1 MIDFQQTAV
10 YIILGI
16 AVFYLLRKFVFKPK
30 KKKNCGMDC
39 GVGDKADF
47 I

>member
-1 MIDFQQTAV
+1 MIDLQQIAV

-30 KKKNCGMDC
+30 KRRIAVRIV

>member
-30 KKKNCGMDC
+30 KKKNCGTDC
-39 GVGDKADF
+39 GCG
-47 I
+47 